1 MKKLSIIIPV
11 YNEERTILKLIEKVK
26 KVDIVLDKEIIV
38 VDDGSSDA
46 TPNLLKKIKGT
57 KVIFAEKNIGKGAA
71 IRKGLSKVTGDI
83 VIIQDADLEYDVRD
97 YNKLIEPIIKGKA
110 EVVYGSRNLNKG
122 NKKHSG
128 FFYYIGG
135 IFLSLL
141 ANLLYGTN
149 ITDEATCYKVFK
161 TSIIKSI
168 DLKCNK
174 FEFCPEITAKIAK
187 KGIKIFEVPIRY
199 EPRSKK
205 EGKKIRWIDG
215 IQAVFTLIKYRFIE

>member
-1 MKKLSIIIPV
+1 MRKLSIIVPV
-11 YNEERTILKLIEKVK
+11 YNEESTILELIERVK

-38 VDDGSSDA
+38 VDDGSSDG
-46 TPNLLKKIKGT
+46 TSNLLKKIKGI

-71 IRKGLSKVTGDI
+71 IRKGLRKVTGDI

-97 YNKLIEPIIKGKA
+97 YNRLIEPIIKRKA
-110 EVVYGSRNLNKG
+110 EVVYGSRNLNKD

-128 FFYYIGG
+128 FFYYMGG
-135 IFLSLL
+135 IFLSWLT
-141 ANLLYGTN
+141 NLLYGTN
-149 ITDEATCYKVFK
+149 ITDEATGYKVFK

-174 FEFCPEITAKIAK
+174 FEFCPEITAKVAK
-187 KGIKIFEVPIRY
+187 RGIKIFEVPIRY

-205 EGKKIRWIDG
+205 DGKKIKWRDG
-215 IQAVFTLIKYRFIE
+215 MQAIFTLIKYRLIE